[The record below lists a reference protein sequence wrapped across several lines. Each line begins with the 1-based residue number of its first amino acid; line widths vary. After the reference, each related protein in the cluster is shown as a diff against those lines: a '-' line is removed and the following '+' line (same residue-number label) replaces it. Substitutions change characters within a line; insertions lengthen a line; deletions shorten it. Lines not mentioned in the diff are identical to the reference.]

1 MEFYMDMDYRRTAF
15 LAVDVQNDF
24 CPGGA
29 LAVAD
34 GDAVAPV
41 VNRLA
46 YLFPLCVATQDWHPA
61 GHVSFASAHPGKA
74 PFDAAGLG
82 PDGRAGT
89 LWPDHCIQDSH
100 GAAFHPRLD
109 ERPFNFVIRKGFRIG
124 LDSYSAF
131 FENDGTTPTGLDG
144 LLRGLGMDTVVLAG
158 LAFDYCVFFSAMDAK
173 RLGYKVFVVVDATR
187 PVDTPPGNAV
197 RTEAQMRESGI
208 FLIQS
213 SELLG

>member
-1 MEFYMDMDYRRTAF
+1 MDMDYGRTAF

-34 GDAVAPV
+34 GDVVASV

-46 YLFPLCVATQDWHPA
+46 PLFGIRVATQDWHPV
-61 GHVSFASAHPGKA
+61 GHVSFASTHPGKA
-74 PFDAAGLG
+74 PYDAAGSG

-89 LWPDHCIQDSH
+89 LWPDHCLQDSH

-109 ERPFNFVIRKGFRIG
+109 ERPFNFVVRKGFRKD
-124 LDSYSAF
+124 LDSYSAY

-144 LLRGLGMDTVVLAG
+144 LLRGLGVDTVVIAG
-158 LAFDYCVFFSAMDAK
+158 LAFDYCIFYSAMDAR

-187 PVDTPPGNAV
+187 PVDSPPGNAEH
-197 RTEAQMRESGI
+197 TEALMRQAGVQ
-208 FLIQS
+208 LVQS
-213 SELLG
+213 SVFLS

>member
-1 MEFYMDMDYRRTAF
+1 MDIDYRRSAF

-46 YLFPLCVATQDWHPA
+46 PLFPVCVATQDWHPA
-61 GHVSFASAHPGKA
+61 GHVSFASTHPGKA
-74 PFDAAGLG
+74 PYDAAEPGL
-82 PDGRAGT
+82 DGRATT
-89 LWPDHCIQDSH
+89 LWPDHCVQDSP

-109 ERPFNFVIRKGFRIG
+109 ERPFNFVIRKGSRQD

-131 FENDGTTPTGLDG
+131 FENDGTTVTGLDG
-144 LLRGLGMDTVVLAG
+144 LLRGLGVDTVVLAG
-158 LAFDYCVFFSAMDAK
+158 LAFDYCVFYSAMDAR

-187 PVDTPPGNAV
+187 PVDAPPGNA
-197 RTEAQMRESGI
+197 AHAESQLRQAGVS
-208 FLIQS
+208 LVQAA
-213 SELLG
+213 ELLG

>member
-1 MEFYMDMDYRRTAF
+1 MDIDYRRTAF

-29 LAVAD
+29 LAIAD

-41 VNRLA
+41 VNRLVP
-46 YLFPLCVATQDWHPA
+46 LFPVRVATQDWHPA

-74 PFDAAGLG
+74 PYDPAEPGA
-82 PDGRAGT
+82 DGRAST
-89 LWPDHCIQDSH
+89 LWPDHCVQDSQ

-109 ERPFNFVIRKGFRIG
+109 ERPFNIVVRKGFRPD

-131 FENDGTTPTGLDG
+131 FENDGSTSTGLDG
-144 LLRGLGMDTVVLAG
+144 LLKGLGVDTVVLAG
-158 LAFDYCVFFSAMDAK
+158 LAFDYCVFFSAMDAR

-187 PVDTPPGNAV
+187 PVDAPPGNAG
-197 RTEAQMRESGI
+197 RTEAQMRQAGVRLVHSAE
-208 FLIQS
+208 FL
-213 SELLG
+213 G

>member
-1 MEFYMDMDYRRTAF
+1 MDMDFRRTAF

-29 LAVAD
+29 LAIAD

-46 YLFPLCVATQDWHPA
+46 PLFPVRVVTQDWHPA
-61 GHVSFASAHPGKA
+61 GHVSFASTHPGKA
-74 PFDAAGLG
+74 PYDAAEAG
-82 PDGRAGT
+82 PDGRADT
-89 LWPDHCIQDSH
+89 LWPDHCVQDSH

-109 ERPFNFVIRKGFRIG
+109 ERPFNYVVRKGSRQD

-144 LLRGLGMDTVVLAG
+144 LLRGLGVDTVVLAG
-158 LAFDYCVFFSAMDAK
+158 LAFDYCVFFSALDAR
-173 RLGYKVFVVVDATR
+173 RLGYKVLVVVDATR
-187 PVDTPPGNAV
+187 VVDAPPGNAARAKV
-197 RTEAQMRESGI
+197 QLQQAGVA
-208 FLIQS
+208 LVQS
-213 SELLG
+213 SELLS

>member
-1 MEFYMDMDYRRTAF
+1 MDIDYCKAAF

-29 LAVAD
+29 LAIAG
-34 GDAVAPV
+34 GDAVVPV

-46 YLFPLCVATQDWHPA
+46 PLFPVRVATQDWHPL
-61 GHVSFASAHPGKA
+61 GHVSFASTHPGKA
-74 PFDAAGLG
+74 PYEAVGTDS
-82 PDGRAGT
+82 DGRTST

-109 ERPFNFVIRKGFRIG
+109 ERPFNFVVRKGFRAD

-131 FENDGTTPTGLDG
+131 FENDGETPTGLDG
-144 LLRGLGMDTVVLAG
+144 FLKGLGVDTVVLAG
-158 LAFDYCVFFSAMDAK
+158 LAFDYCVFFSAMDAR

-187 PVDTPPGNAV
+187 SVDAPAGNAL
-197 RTEAQMRESGI
+197 RTEVQMREAGI
-208 FLIQS
+208 GLVQS
-213 SELLG
+213 SELLA

>member
-1 MEFYMDMDYRRTAF
+1 MYMDYGRAAL

-29 LAVAD
+29 LAVPD

-46 YLFPLCVATQDWHPA
+46 PLFPVRVATQDWHPA
-61 GHVSFASAHPGKA
+61 GHVSFASSHPGKA
-74 PFDAAGLG
+74 PYDPAGTG

-89 LWPDHCIQDSH
+89 LWPDHCLQDSH

-109 ERPFNFVIRKGFRIG
+109 ERPFNLVVRKGFRKD

-144 LLRGLGMDTVVLAG
+144 LLKGLGVHTVVIAG
-158 LAFDYCVFFSAMDAK
+158 LAFDYCVFYSAMDAH
-173 RLGYKVFVVVDATR
+173 RLGYKVFVVSDATR
-187 PVDTPPGNAV
+187 PVDAPSGNAA
-197 RTEAQMRESGI
+197 RTEELMRQAGVQLVI
-208 FLIQS
+208 S
-213 SELLG
+213 SEFLS

>member
-1 MEFYMDMDYRRTAF
+1 MDIDYRRTAF

-29 LAVAD
+29 LAVAH

-46 YLFPLCVATQDWHPA
+46 PLFAIRVATQDWHPTD
-61 GHVSFASAHPGKA
+61 HVSFASTHPGKA
-74 PFDAAGLG
+74 PYDAAEPGA
-82 PDGRAGT
+82 DGRAST

-100 GAAFHPRLD
+100 GAAFHPRFD
-109 ERPFNFVIRKGFRIG
+109 ERPFNFVVRKGSRRD

-131 FENDGTTPTGLDG
+131 FENDGTTQTGLDG
-144 LLRGLGMDTVVLAG
+144 LLRGLGVETVVLAG
-158 LAFDYCVFFSAMDAK
+158 LAFDYCVFFSALDAK

-187 PVDTPPGNAV
+187 PVDAPPGNAV
-197 RTEAQMRESGI
+197 RTETQLRQAGVC
-208 FLIQS
+208 LVQS

>member
-1 MEFYMDMDYRRTAF
+1 MDIDYRSSAL

-29 LAVAD
+29 LAIAD

-41 VNRLA
+41 VNRLVP
-46 YLFPLCVATQDWHPA
+46 LFPVRVATQDWHPA

-74 PFDAAGLG
+74 PYDAAEPGA
-82 PDGRAGT
+82 DGRAAT
-89 LWPDHCIQDSH
+89 LWPDHCVQDSQ

-109 ERPFNFVIRKGFRIG
+109 ERPFNFVVRKGFRQD

-131 FENDGTTPTGLDG
+131 FENDGITPTGLDG
-144 LLRGLGMDTVVLAG
+144 LLRGLGVDTVVLAG
-158 LAFDYCVFFSAMDAK
+158 LAFDYCVYFSAMDAR

-187 PVDTPPGNAV
+187 PVDAPPGNAAH
-197 RTEAQMRESGI
+197 TEARMLQAGVH
-208 FLIQS
+208 LVQS
-213 SELLG
+213 SEFPV

>member
-1 MEFYMDMDYRRTAF
+1 MDIDYRRAAF

-29 LAVAD
+29 LAIAD

-46 YLFPLCVATQDWHPA
+46 PLFPVRVATQDWHPA

-74 PFDAAGLG
+74 PYDPAEPGS
-82 PDGRAGT
+82 DGRAST
-89 LWPDHCIQDSH
+89 LWPDHCVQDSQ

-109 ERPFNFVIRKGFRIG
+109 ERPFNIVVRKGFRPD

-131 FENDGTTPTGLDG
+131 FENDGTTSTGLDG
-144 LLRGLGMDTVVLAG
+144 LLKGLDVDTVVLAG
-158 LAFDYCVFFSAMDAK
+158 LAFDYCVFFSAMDA
-173 RLGYKVFVVVDATR
+173 RQLGYKVFVVVDATR
-187 PVDTPPGNAV
+187 PVDAPPGNAA
-197 RTEAQMRESGI
+197 RTEAQMRQAGVR
-208 FLIQS
+208 LVQAA
-213 SELLG
+213 ELLG